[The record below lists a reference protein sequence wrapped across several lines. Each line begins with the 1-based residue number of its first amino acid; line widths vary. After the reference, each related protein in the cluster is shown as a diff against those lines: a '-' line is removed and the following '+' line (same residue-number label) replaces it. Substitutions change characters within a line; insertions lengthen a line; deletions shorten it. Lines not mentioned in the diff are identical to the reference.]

1 MKRWIWFFLCG
12 FIIFQISC
20 SRSIQAPSLNTLKE
34 MDEEQRYSGGSGIV
48 SEDASKPSGTP
59 SPVLQNAT
67 IRKIIQNASVDMDV
81 EDPEEV
87 SSAIELYVVS
97 KKGYIANARK
107 EDVQDVVTVYLQIKI
122 PVQEWSGIMAFLKQ
136 QGKIK
141 KEAVFTN
148 EITKEYYDTAA
159 RLKNKQDQLV
169 QYKLLLG
176 KAMKIEDILSVQQ
189 QIDGVQ
195 EMIEVYKGQLTLW
208 DQQVALSTI
217 DINIRQFPTTQ
228 ATSKNPSWDFLS
240 GTELGKLLKNNI
252 IVVLSGIIKFIQYFL
267 VILIVYLLPIGLLI
281 WFFYWLVQKIIQVW
295 KKQQQKKK

>member
-1 MKRWIWFFLCG
+1 MKRWIWFFLCSL
-12 FIIFQISC
+12 IILQFSC
-20 SRSIQAPSLNTLKE
+20 SKSILAPSQNASKDI
-34 MDEEQRYSGGSGIV
+34 DEDRYYSGSDV
-48 SEDASKPSGTP
+48 VTEDASKPSGTP

-67 IRKIIQNASVDMDV
+67 IRKIIQNGSVDLEV
-81 EDPEEV
+81 EDPEEA
-87 SSAIELYVVS
+87 SAAIELYVVS

-107 EDVQDVVTVYLQIKI
+107 EDFQDIVTVYLQIKI
-122 PVQEWSGIMAFLKQ
+122 PVQEWSGIMAFLEQ

-176 KAMKIEDILSVQQ
+176 KAMKIEDILAVQQ

-217 DINIRQFPTTQ
+217 DINIRQYPTTQ
-228 ATSKNPSWDFLS
+228 ATSKNPSWDFLT

-281 WFFYWLVQKIIQVW
+281 WFFYWLVTKIIQAW
-295 KKQQQKKK
+295 QKQQQKKK